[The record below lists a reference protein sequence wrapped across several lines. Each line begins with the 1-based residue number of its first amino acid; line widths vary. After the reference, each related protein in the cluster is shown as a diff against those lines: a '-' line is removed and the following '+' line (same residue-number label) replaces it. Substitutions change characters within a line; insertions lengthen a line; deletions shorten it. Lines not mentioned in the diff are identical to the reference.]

1 MGYIIFNY
9 SRLNSNIS
17 KCEVAGIGAVKR
29 FHMAA
34 YGLKSIDLTSDTLK
48 ILGVPFS
55 CNKNIHFSYNEK
67 IQNEKNFCSVIINI

>member
-1 MGYIIFNY
+1 MCFLKEISWNLEYIIFSY

-17 KCEVAGIGAVKR
+17 KCETAGIGAVKM

-48 ILGVPFS
+48 ILGVPFPV
-55 CNKNIHFSYNEK
+55 I
-67 IQNEKNFCSVIINI
+67 KNFRMKKTSAM